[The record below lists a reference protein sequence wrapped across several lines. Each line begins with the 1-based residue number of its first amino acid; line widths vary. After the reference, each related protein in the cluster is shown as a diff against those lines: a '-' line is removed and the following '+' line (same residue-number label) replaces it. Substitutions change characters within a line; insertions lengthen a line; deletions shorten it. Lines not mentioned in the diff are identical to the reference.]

1 MSVCSPNQMR
11 QQRHNPWAEGE
22 DADPLLAL
30 LAMLMIGAA
39 SAGIALLL
47 MH

>member
-1 MSVCSPNQMR
+1 MRTRWHSP
-11 QQRHNPWAEGE
+11 WVDG
-22 DADPLLAL
+22 DAADLLLAL
-30 LAMLMIGAA
+30 LAMLVIGVI

>member
-1 MSVCSPNQMR
+1 MP
-11 QQRHNPWAEGE
+11 QRWHNPWVEGD

-30 LAMLMIGAA
+30 LAMLVVGVIA
-39 SAGIALLL
+39 AGIALLL